1 MTDLGLIHNSFAHDN
16 EQQSGAK
23 FPRNSQSPPLIY
35 LIIHHL
41 HNAIKSLK
49 DSQERKEG

>member
-23 FPRNSQSPPLIY
+23 FPR
-35 LIIHHL
+35 
-41 HNAIKSLK
+41 
-49 DSQERKEG
+49 DSQAPSPFLSDNPSFTQRD